1 MTLMSVSKR
10 ARLKVD
16 KEGHRNQRPRAVSAA
31 GNDKEI
37 LLLRGMEVSK
47 GVIQRL
53 RQRKPKAGAKSQY
66 TDTSEL
72 ACDREQV
79 GSDGA

>member
-1 MTLMSVSKR
+1 M
-10 ARLKVD
+10 D
-16 KEGHRNQRPRAVSAA
+16 
-31 GNDKEI
+31 
-37 LLLRGMEVSK
+37 VSK

>member
-47 GVIQRL
+47 GVIQRPEKTKGGGEGPIY
-53 RQRKPKAGAKSQY
+53 RHKRAG
-66 TDTSEL
+66 L
-72 ACDREQV
+72 
-79 GSDGA
+79 

>member
-16 KEGHRNQRPRAVSAA
+16 KEGHGDQRRTARLAMTKKSW
-31 GNDKEI
+31 D

-47 GVIQRL
+47 GVIQR
-53 RQRKPKAGAKSQY
+53 QRKPKAGATSQY

-72 ACDREQV
+72 ACDRGQV